1 MRTSGN
7 GNLAALA
14 LAFVIALIGPGL
26 VHQSNAKPPSVGG
39 APTMA
44 APPPTL
50 VPPARAKPAPV
61 TPPFKP
67 GSNSNPNS
75 AGKIGGPSSGPTL
88 PSYRAPLA
96 NCRAACATSC
106 NNSTPCAELSVTQC
120 TSARQRCRLQC
131 SSSC

>member
-1 MRTSGN
+1 MRISGN
-7 GNLAALA
+7 GNLAALVA
-14 LAFVIALIGPGL
+14 AFVIGLTGLGL
-26 VHQSNAKPPSVGG
+26 VHQSAANPPSTGQ
-39 APTMA
+39 PTY

-61 TPPFKP
+61 TPPYKP
-67 GSNSNPNS
+67 NTNS
-75 AGKIGGPSSGPTL
+75 AGSPAGQAAPPIL
-88 PSYRAPLA
+88 PPARAPLA

-106 NNSTPCAELSVTQC
+106 NNSTPCTELSVTQC